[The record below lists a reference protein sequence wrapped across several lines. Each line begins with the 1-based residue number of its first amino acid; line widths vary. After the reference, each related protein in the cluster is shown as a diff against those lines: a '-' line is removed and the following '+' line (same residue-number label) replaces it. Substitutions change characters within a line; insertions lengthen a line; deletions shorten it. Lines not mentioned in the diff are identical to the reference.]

1 MGYCTYKS
9 HKGPRELPVSEFSI
23 RKDNGKPYSN
33 CKVCS
38 RQRRRDYLERIKTD
52 PVKFENYKKKQAAY
66 MKVWDRNNV
75 EKRAAISKRYR
86 DANLEQV
93 RAKER
98 EAQRVARLKY
108 PERVKERTAKRT
120 AKIRNDPVLYQ
131 KHLEDC
137 RMYRRLRMEREGGSL
152 ETFRTLPAKHTRDSY
167 VLVEPAP
174 FLKWL
179 DNYMK
184 ESGVTFVDIAK
195 ATKLDASKL
204 ASIARGKYKTVSI
217 STVDKLLTTYGGP
230 PYQSFYP
237 DLD

>member
-9 HKGPRELPVSEFSI
+9 HKGQRELPASEFSV
-23 RKDNGKPYSN
+23 RKGSGKLYSN

-38 RQRRRDYLERIKTD
+38 RQRRRDYLEEIKTD
-52 PVKFENYKKKQAAY
+52 PVRLENYKKKQAAY
-66 MKVWDRNNV
+66 MKVWDRNNP
-75 EKRAAISKRYR
+75 EKRAAISKKYR
-86 DANLEQV
+86 DANLEEV

-98 EAQRVARLKY
+98 EAQRKARLKY
-108 PERVKERTAKRT
+108 PDRIKERTAKRT
-120 AKIRNDPVLYQ
+120 VKIRSDPALYQ

-152 ETFRTLPAKHTRDSY
+152 ETFRTLPAKHTRDTY
-167 VLVEPAP
+167 VLVDPAP

-179 DNYMK
+179 RNYMK
-184 ESGVTFVDIAK
+184 ETDVTFVEISEV
-195 ATKLDASKL
+195 TGIDASKL

-217 STVDKLLTTYGGP
+217 STIDKLLTTYGGP

-237 DLD
+237 DA